1 MPSLKMT
8 RPCRSDPVLGGIP
21 ASSVGLARTG
31 ARPRA
36 AAGGGPHAVNA
47 VLAAGKIVYRQ
58 ASFGGRGSF
67 GTTGPRSREETEMS
81 ALPLS
86 GIKILDLT
94 RVLAGP
100 LSAQM
105 LGDLGAEIIK
115 IERPGG
121 GDDARAFGPPYL
133 VDPEGKENNNNSFY
147 LCANRNKKSVTV
159 NIAAPE
165 GQAIIRELAK
175 SCDVMMENYKVGD
188 LKRYKLDYESIKAVN
203 PGIIY
208 CSVTGFGQTGPYAP
222 RAGYDA
228 IFQAMGGLMSVTGHM
243 DGEPGA
249 GPMKV
254 GPSIVDY
261 MTGMNSSIGILS
273 ALYHRKVNGG
283 AGQHIDVC
291 LFDTVIAS
299 LSHYAQIYLVNGKTP
314 PRRGTWGN
322 GGMPAGVFRCADGE
336 LMLVVGNDAQ
346 FARTCAVLG
355 SPELATNPKFLK
367 NNDRV
372 VNGKEIMAIFAGLFL
387 KKNVAD
393 WLEALEQAGV
403 PCGPVNDFAQVFAD
417 PHVRQRGMQIKVDH
431 PFEHALSL
439 IRNPLTFSET
449 PVTEYRAPPLL
460 GADTRDVLATIG
472 YDEAKLEALRKQ
484 KII

>member
-1 MPSLKMT
+1 
-8 RPCRSDPVLGGIP
+8 
-21 ASSVGLARTG
+21 
-31 ARPRA
+31 
-36 AAGGGPHAVNA
+36 
-47 VLAAGKIVYRQ
+47 
-58 ASFGGRGSF
+58 
-67 GTTGPRSREETEMS
+67 MS

-86 GIKILDLT
+86 GIRILDLT

-105 LGDLGAEIIK
+105 LGDLGAEVIK
-115 IERPGG
+115 IERPGT

-159 NIAAPE
+159 NIATPD
-165 GQAIIRELAK
+165 GQEIVRQLAK
-175 SCDVMMENYKVGD
+175 TVDVMMENYKVGD
-188 LKRYKLDYESIKAVN
+188 LKRYGLDYESIRAIN

-261 MTGMNSSIGILS
+261 MTGMNSSIGILA

-322 GGMPAGVFRCADGE
+322 GGMPAGVFRCTDGE

-355 SPELATNPKFLK
+355 QPELASNPKFLK

-372 VNGKEIMAIFAGLFL
+372 ANGKEIMAIFAGLFL
-387 KKNVAD
+387 KNTVAH
-393 WLEALEQAGV
+393 WLEELEKAGV
-403 PCGPVNDFAQVFAD
+403 PSGPVNDFAHVFAD
-417 PHVRQRGMQIKVDH
+417 PHVRTRGMEIKVDH
-431 PFEHALSL
+431 PFEHNLSL
-439 IRNPLTFSET
+439 IRNALTFSET
-449 PVTEYRAPPLL
+449 PITDYRAPPRL
-460 GADTRDVLATIG
+460 GENTREVLSSKLG
-472 YDEAKLEALRKQ
+472 YDDAKIAALK
-484 KII
+484 KLGVL

>member
-1 MPSLKMT
+1 MAPGR
-8 RPCRSDPVLGGIP
+8 RPACDNSKTP
-21 ASSVGLARTG
+21 
-31 ARPRA
+31 
-36 AAGGGPHAVNA
+36 
-47 VLAAGKIVYRQ
+47 
-58 ASFGGRGSF
+58 
-67 GTTGPRSREETEMS
+67 EEMFMS
-81 ALPLS
+81 PLPLS
-86 GIKILDLT
+86 DIKILDLT

-105 LGDLGAEIIK
+105 LADLGAEVIK
-115 IERPGG
+115 VERPGG

-133 VDPEGKENNNNSFY
+133 KDPDGKANNNNSFY

-159 NIAAPE
+159 NIATPE
-165 GQAIIRELAK
+165 GQKIIRELAK

-188 LKRYKLDYESIKAVN
+188 LKRYKLDYESIKVVN

-228 IFQAMGGLMSVTGHM
+228 IFQAMGGLMSVTGHI

-261 MTGMNSSIGILS
+261 MTGMNSSIGILA
-273 ALYHRKVNGG
+273 ALYHRKADGG
-283 AGQHIDVC
+283 PGQHIDVC
-291 LFDTVIAS
+291 LLDTVIAS
-299 LSHYAQIYLVNGKTP
+299 LSHYAQIYLVNGTTP

-346 FARTCAVLG
+346 FARTCEVLG
-355 SPELATNPKFLK
+355 SPELATNAKFVK
-367 NNDRV
+367 KTDRL

-387 KKNVAD
+387 KNKVAY
-393 WLEALEQAGV
+393 WLEELEKAGV

-417 PHVRQRGMQIKVDH
+417 PHVRERGMEIKVEH
-431 PFEHALSL
+431 PFEPDLSL
-439 IRNPLTFSET
+439 IRNPITFSET
-449 PVTEYRAPPLL
+449 PVKDYRAPPLL
-460 GADTRDVLATIG
+460 GADTREVLATIG
-472 YDEAKLEALRKQ
+472 YDEAKLDGLKERT
-484 KII
+484 II

>member
-1 MPSLKMT
+1 
-8 RPCRSDPVLGGIP
+8 
-21 ASSVGLARTG
+21 
-31 ARPRA
+31 
-36 AAGGGPHAVNA
+36 
-47 VLAAGKIVYRQ
+47 
-58 ASFGGRGSF
+58 
-67 GTTGPRSREETEMS
+67 MS

-86 GIKILDLT
+86 GIRILDLT

-105 LGDLGAEIIK
+105 LGDLGAEVIK
-115 IERPGG
+115 VERPGT

-133 VDPEGKENNNNSFY
+133 VDPDGKQNNNNSFY

-159 NIAAPE
+159 NIASPE
-165 GQAIIRELAK
+165 GQGIVRELAK
-175 SCDVMMENYKVGD
+175 SVDVFMENYKVGD
-188 LKRYKLDYESIKAVN
+188 LKRYGLDYDSIRAVN
-203 PGIIY
+203 PGVIY

-228 IFQAMGGLMSVTGHM
+228 IFQAMGGLMSVTGHI

-261 MTGMNSSIGILS
+261 MTGMNTSIAILA
-273 ALYHRKVNGG
+273 ALYHKKVNGG
-283 AGQHIDVC
+283 DGQHLDVC

-299 LSHYAQIYLVNGKTP
+299 LSHWAQIFLVNGKMP

-322 GGMPAGVFRCADGE
+322 GGMPAGVFRCTDGE

-355 SPELATNPKFLK
+355 EPELANHPRFLK

-372 VNGKEIMAIFAGLFL
+372 VHGKEIMAIFAGLFL
-387 KKNVAD
+387 KNTVGY
-393 WLEALEQAGV
+393 WLDELEKAGV
-403 PCGPVNDFAQVFAD
+403 PCGPVNDFEQVFSD
-417 PHVRQRGMQIKVDH
+417 PHVRSRGMEIKVDH

-439 IRNPLTFSET
+439 IRNPLMFSGT

-460 GADTRDVLATIG
+460 GEHTRDVLAAIG
-472 YDEAKLEALRKQ
+472 YDEAKLDGLKKQ
-484 KII
+484 GVI

>member
-1 MPSLKMT
+1 
-8 RPCRSDPVLGGIP
+8 
-21 ASSVGLARTG
+21 
-31 ARPRA
+31 
-36 AAGGGPHAVNA
+36 
-47 VLAAGKIVYRQ
+47 
-58 ASFGGRGSF
+58 
-67 GTTGPRSREETEMS
+67 MS

-105 LGDLGAEIIK
+105 LGDLGADVIK
-115 IERPGG
+115 VERPNT

-133 VDPEGKENNNNSFY
+133 TDPEGRENNNNSFY
-147 LCANRNKKSVTV
+147 ICANRNKRSVTV
-159 NIAAPE
+159 NLARPD
-165 GQAIIRELAK
+165 GQTIIRELAK
-175 SCDVMMENYKVGD
+175 DCDVFMENYKVGD
-188 LKRYKLDYESIKAVN
+188 LERYGLDYESIKKIN
-203 PGIIY
+203 PGVIY
-208 CSVTGFGQTGPYAP
+208 CSVTGFGQTGPYAQRP
-222 RAGYDA
+222 GYDG

-243 DGEPGA
+243 DGEAGA

-261 MTGMNSSIGILS
+261 MTGMNASIAILA
-273 ALYHRKVNGG
+273 ALYHRKARGA

-299 LSHYAQIYLVNGKTP
+299 LSHYAQIFLVTGKTP

-336 LMLVVGNDAQ
+336 LMLVVGNDTQ

-355 SPELATNPKFLK
+355 EPELATTPKFIK

-372 VNGKEIMAIFAGLFL
+372 VHGKELMAIFARLFL
-387 KKNVAD
+387 KKEVAY
-393 WLEALEQAGV
+393 WLEKLEQAGV
-403 PCGPVNDFAQVFAD
+403 PCGPVNDFEQVFAD
-417 PHVRQRGMQIKVDH
+417 PHVRERNMEVKVEH
-431 PFEHALSL
+431 PFESSLSL

-449 PVTEYRAPPLL
+449 PVKDYRYPPRL
-460 GADTRDVLATIG
+460 GEHTQEILARELG
-472 YDEAKLEALRKQ
+472 YGEAKIAELKQ
-484 KII
+484 AGAI

>member
-1 MPSLKMT
+1 
-8 RPCRSDPVLGGIP
+8 
-21 ASSVGLARTG
+21 
-31 ARPRA
+31 
-36 AAGGGPHAVNA
+36 
-47 VLAAGKIVYRQ
+47 
-58 ASFGGRGSF
+58 
-67 GTTGPRSREETEMS
+67 MS

-105 LGDLGAEIIK
+105 LADLGAEVIK
-115 IERPGG
+115 IERPGT

-133 VDPEGKENNNNSFY
+133 VDPAAKENNNNSFY

-159 NIAAPE
+159 NIARPE
-165 GQAIIRELAK
+165 GQEIVRELAK
-175 SCDVMMENYKVGD
+175 SCDVFMENYKVGD
-188 LKRYKLDYESIKAVN
+188 LKRYGLDYELIRAVN

-228 IFQAMGGLMSVTGHM
+228 ILQAMGGLMSVTGHI

-261 MTGMNSSIGILS
+261 MTGMNTSIGIFS
-273 ALYHRKVNGG
+273 ALYHRDANDGE
-283 AGQHIDVC
+283 GQHIDVC

-299 LSHYAQIYLVNGKTP
+299 LSHWAQIYLVNGKTP

-322 GGMPAGVFRCADGE
+322 GGMPAGVFRCTDGE
-336 LMLVVGNDAQ
+336 LMLVVGNDGQ
-346 FARTCAVLG
+346 FARTSAVLG
-355 SPELATNPKFLK
+355 APELTADPRFLK

-372 VNGKEIMAIFAGLFL
+372 VHGKEIMAIFAGLFL
-387 KKNVAD
+387 KKPVAY
-393 WLEALEQAGV
+393 WLDELEKAGV
-403 PCGPVNDFAQVFAD
+403 PSGPINDFAQVFAD
-417 PHVRQRGMQIKVDH
+417 PHVRLRGMEIKVDH

-439 IRNPLTFSET
+439 IRNPITFSGT
-449 PVTEYRAPPLL
+449 PVKDYRAPPLL
-460 GADTRDVLATIG
+460 GEHTSEVLAAIG
-472 YDEAKLEALRKQ
+472 YDGGKLESLKKQ
-484 KII
+484 GII

>member
-1 MPSLKMT
+1 M
-8 RPCRSDPVLGGIP
+8 
-21 ASSVGLARTG
+21 
-31 ARPRA
+31 
-36 AAGGGPHAVNA
+36 
-47 VLAAGKIVYRQ
+47 
-58 ASFGGRGSF
+58 F
-67 GTTGPRSREETEMS
+67 MS

-105 LGDLGAEIIK
+105 LADLGAEVIK

-133 VDPEGKENNNNSFY
+133 VDPEGKENNNNAFY
-147 LCANRNKKSVTV
+147 FCANRNKKSVTV
-159 NIAAPE
+159 NIAKPE
-165 GQAIIRELAK
+165 GQEIIRELAK

-188 LKRYKLDYESIKAVN
+188 LKRYKLDYESIRAIN

-261 MTGMNSSIGILS
+261 MTGMNTSIGILA
-273 ALYHRKVNGG
+273 ALYHRKANGG
-283 AGQHIDVC
+283 EGQHIDVC
-291 LFDTVIAS
+291 LLDTVIAS

-355 SPELATNPKFLK
+355 SEELATNPKFVK

-387 KKNVAD
+387 KNKVAY
-393 WLEALEQAGV
+393 WLEELEKAGV

-417 PHVRQRGMQIKVDH
+417 PHVRERGMEIKVNH
-431 PFEHALSL
+431 PFEPALSL
-439 IRNPLTFSET
+439 IRNPITFSGT
-449 PVTEYRAPPLL
+449 PVKDYRAPPLL
-460 GADTRDVLATIG
+460 GADTKDVLVSELG
-472 YDEAKLEALRKQ
+472 YDEAKLAALKKQ
-484 KII
+484 AII

>member
-1 MPSLKMT
+1 
-8 RPCRSDPVLGGIP
+8 
-21 ASSVGLARTG
+21 
-31 ARPRA
+31 
-36 AAGGGPHAVNA
+36 
-47 VLAAGKIVYRQ
+47 
-58 ASFGGRGSF
+58 
-67 GTTGPRSREETEMS
+67 MS

-105 LGDLGAEIIK
+105 LGDLGAEVIK
-115 IERPGG
+115 IERPGT

-133 VDPEGKENNNNSFY
+133 TDPEGKANNNNSFY

-159 NIAAPE
+159 NIAKPE

-175 SCDVMMENYKVGD
+175 DVDVFMENYKVGD
-188 LKRYKLDYESIKAVN
+188 LKRYGLDYETIKAIN

-228 IFQAMGGLMSVTGHM
+228 ILQAMGGLMSVTGHI
-243 DGEPGA
+243 DGEPGE

-261 MTGMNSSIGILS
+261 MTGMNTSIGILA
-273 ALYHRKVNGG
+273 ALYHRKANGG

-291 LFDTVIAS
+291 LLDTVVAS
-299 LSHYAQIYLVNGKTP
+299 LSHYAQIYLVSGNTP

-322 GGMPAGVFRCADGE
+322 GGMPAGVFRCTDGE

-355 SPELATNPKFLK
+355 KPELASDPKFIK

-372 VNGKEIMAIFAGLFL
+372 VHGKEIMAIFAGLFL
-387 KKNVAD
+387 TQKVSH
-393 WLEALEQAGV
+393 WLGELEKAGI

-417 PHVRQRGMQIKVDH
+417 KHVRERGIEIKVNH
-431 PFEHALSL
+431 PFEPELSL
-439 IRNPLTFSET
+439 IRNPITFSGT
-449 PVTEYRAPPLL
+449 PVKEYRAPPLL
-460 GADTRDVLATIG
+460 GQDTKDVLTSKLG
-472 YDEAKLEALRKQ
+472 YDDVKLEALRKQ
-484 KII
+484 RII

>member
-1 MPSLKMT
+1 
-8 RPCRSDPVLGGIP
+8 
-21 ASSVGLARTG
+21 
-31 ARPRA
+31 
-36 AAGGGPHAVNA
+36 
-47 VLAAGKIVYRQ
+47 VYRQ
-58 ASFGGRGSF
+58 ISFSFGAAGF
-67 GTTGPRSREETEMS
+67 APEPRRPRVLEELLMS
-81 ALPLS
+81 PLPLS
-86 GIKILDLT
+86 GIKIIDLT

-105 LGDLGAEIIK
+105 LADLGAEVIK
-115 IERPGG
+115 IERPGS

-133 VDPEGKENNNNSFY
+133 TDPEGKENNNNSFY

-159 NIAAPE
+159 NIATAE
-165 GQAIIRELAK
+165 GQQLIRELAK

-188 LKRYKLDYESIKAVN
+188 LQRYKLDYEAIKAVN

-261 MTGMNSSIGILS
+261 MTGMNTSIGILA

-283 AGQHIDVC
+283 EGQHVDVC

-299 LSHYAQIYLVNGKTP
+299 LSHFAQIYLVNGEIP

-336 LMLVVGNDAQ
+336 LMLVVGNDTQ

-355 SPELATNPKFLK
+355 RPELASDPKFVR

-372 VNGKEIMAIFAGLFL
+372 VHGKEIMAIFAGLFL
-387 KKNVAD
+387 KKNVVY
-393 WLEALEQAGV
+393 WLEELEKAGV

-417 PHVRQRGMQIKVDH
+417 KHVRERGMEIKVNH
-431 PFEHALSL
+431 PFEPALSL
-439 IRNPLTFSET
+439 IRNPIVFSET
-449 PVTEYRAPPLL
+449 PVKDYRAPPLL
-460 GADTRDVLATIG
+460 GENTGEVLATIG
-472 YDEAKLEALRKQ
+472 YDEAKVDALKKQ
-484 KII
+484 KIV

>member
-1 MPSLKMT
+1 
-8 RPCRSDPVLGGIP
+8 
-21 ASSVGLARTG
+21 
-31 ARPRA
+31 
-36 AAGGGPHAVNA
+36 
-47 VLAAGKIVYRQ
+47 
-58 ASFGGRGSF
+58 
-67 GTTGPRSREETEMS
+67 MS

-105 LGDLGAEIIK
+105 LADLGAEVIK

-133 VDPEGKENNNNSFY
+133 KDPEGKANNNNQFY

-159 NIAAPE
+159 NIASQE

-188 LKRYKLDYESIKAVN
+188 LKRYELDYESIRSVN
-203 PGIIY
+203 PDIIY

-249 GPMKV
+249 GPIKG

-261 MTGMNSSIGILS
+261 MTGMNSSIGILA
-273 ALYHRKVNGG
+273 ALYHRKANGG
-283 AGQHIDVC
+283 EGQHVDVC

-299 LSHYAQIYLVNGKTP
+299 LSHFAQIYLVIGTTP
-314 PRRGTWGN
+314 AAPGPWGH
-322 GGMPAGVFRCADGE
+322 G
-336 LMLVVGNDAQ
+336 
-346 FARTCAVLG
+346 
-355 SPELATNPKFLK
+355 
-367 NNDRV
+367 
-372 VNGKEIMAIFAGLFL
+372 
-387 KKNVAD
+387 
-393 WLEALEQAGV
+393 
-403 PCGPVNDFAQVFAD
+403 
-417 PHVRQRGMQIKVDH
+417 
-431 PFEHALSL
+431 
-439 IRNPLTFSET
+439 ET
-449 PVTEYRAPPLL
+449 PV
-460 GADTRDVLATIG
+460 GVF
-472 YDEAKLEALRKQ
+472 
-484 KII
+484 

>member
-1 MPSLKMT
+1 
-8 RPCRSDPVLGGIP
+8 
-21 ASSVGLARTG
+21 
-31 ARPRA
+31 
-36 AAGGGPHAVNA
+36 
-47 VLAAGKIVYRQ
+47 
-58 ASFGGRGSF
+58 
-67 GTTGPRSREETEMS
+67 MS

-105 LGDLGAEIIK
+105 LADLGAEVIK
-115 IERPGG
+115 IERPGT

-133 VDPEGKENNNNSFY
+133 KDPDGKANNNSFY

-159 NIAAPE
+159 NIASSD
-165 GQAIIRELAK
+165 GQEIIRALAK
-175 SCDVMMENYKVGD
+175 DCDVFMENYKVGD
-188 LKRYKLDYESIKAVN
+188 LKRYGLDYEAIKAVN
-203 PGIIY
+203 PDVIY

-261 MTGMNSSIGILS
+261 MTGMNTSIGILS
-273 ALYHRKVNGG
+273 ALYHRDVNGG
-283 AGQHIDVC
+283 GGQHVDVC

-299 LSHYAQIYLVNGKTP
+299 LSHYAQIFLVNGKSP

-322 GGMPAGVFRCADGE
+322 GGMPAGVFRCTDGE
-336 LMLVVGNDAQ
+336 LMLVVGNDGQ

-355 SPELATNPKFLK
+355 APELATDPKFVK

-372 VNGKEIMAIFAGLFL
+372 VNGKEIMAIYAGLFL
-387 KKNVAD
+387 KNSVAH
-393 WLEALEQAGV
+393 WLEQLEKAGV
-403 PCGPVNDFAQVFAD
+403 PCGPVNDFAHVFAD
-417 PHVRQRGMQIKVDH
+417 PHVRSRGMEVKVEH
-431 PFEHALSL
+431 PFEPQLSL
-439 IRNPLTFSET
+439 IRNALTFSGT
-449 PVTEYRAPPLL
+449 PITEYRAPPLL
-460 GADTRDVLATIG
+460 GADTQDVLSSLG
-472 YDEAKLEALRKQ
+472 YDDAKIAALKQ
-484 KII
+484 QGVV

>member
-1 MPSLKMT
+1 
-8 RPCRSDPVLGGIP
+8 
-21 ASSVGLARTG
+21 
-31 ARPRA
+31 
-36 AAGGGPHAVNA
+36 
-47 VLAAGKIVYRQ
+47 
-58 ASFGGRGSF
+58 
-67 GTTGPRSREETEMS
+67 MS

-86 GIKILDLT
+86 GIRILDLT

-105 LGDLGAEIIK
+105 LGDLGAEVIK
-115 IERPGG
+115 IERPGT

-133 VDPEGKENNNNSFY
+133 ADPEGKANNNNSFY

-159 NIAAPE
+159 NIACKE
-165 GQAIIRELAK
+165 GQDIVRQLAK
-175 SCDVMMENYKVGD
+175 DCDVFMENYKVGD
-188 LKRYKLDYESIKAVN
+188 LKRYGLDYEAIRAIN
-203 PGIIY
+203 PGVIY

-261 MTGMNSSIGILS
+261 MTGMNASIGILA

-283 AGQHIDVC
+283 TGQHVDVC

-299 LSHYAQIYLVNGKTP
+299 LSHWAQIYLVNGNSP

-322 GGMPAGVFRCADGE
+322 GGMPAGMFRCSDGE

-346 FARTCAVLG
+346 FARTASVLG
-355 SPELATNPKFLK
+355 APELANDPKFLK

-387 KKNVAD
+387 KNSVEH
-393 WLEALEQAGV
+393 WLEQLEKAGV
-403 PCGPVNDFAQVFAD
+403 PCGPVNDFAHVFAD
-417 PHVRQRGMQIKVDH
+417 PHVRARGMEVKVDH
-431 PFEHALSL
+431 PFEPHLAL
-439 IRNPLTFSET
+439 IRNALSFSET
-449 PVTEYRAPPLL
+449 PVTEYHAPPLL
-460 GADTRDVLATIG
+460 GEHTGEVLSSRLG
-472 YDEAKLEALRKQ
+472 YDEAKLAELKARGA
-484 KII
+484 I

>member
-1 MPSLKMT
+1 
-8 RPCRSDPVLGGIP
+8 
-21 ASSVGLARTG
+21 
-31 ARPRA
+31 
-36 AAGGGPHAVNA
+36 
-47 VLAAGKIVYRQ
+47 
-58 ASFGGRGSF
+58 
-67 GTTGPRSREETEMS
+67 MS

-86 GIKILDLT
+86 GIRILDLT

-105 LGDLGAEIIK
+105 LGDLGAEVIK
-115 IERPGG
+115 IERPGS

-133 VDPEGKENNNNSFY
+133 ADPEGKENNNNSFY

-159 NIAAPE
+159 NIATAE
-165 GQAIIRELAK
+165 GQDIIRELAK
-175 SCDVMMENYKVGD
+175 TVDVFMENYKVGD
-188 LKRYKLDYESIKAVN
+188 LKRYGLDYEAIRKIN
-203 PGIIY
+203 PAIIY

-261 MTGMNSSIGILS
+261 MTGMNTSIGILS

-291 LFDTVIAS
+291 LLDTVIAS
-299 LSHYAQIYLVNGKTP
+299 LSHYAQIFLVNGKSP

-322 GGMPAGVFRCADGE
+322 GGMPAGVFRCSDGE

-355 SPELATNPKFLK
+355 APELGTNPKFLK

-372 VNGKEIMAIFAGLFL
+372 VHGKEIMAICAGLFL
-387 KKNVAD
+387 KDTVAH
-393 WLEALEQAGV
+393 WLERLEEAGI
-403 PCGPVNDFAQVFAD
+403 PCGPVNDFAHVFAD
-417 PHVRQRGMQIKVDH
+417 PHVQERGMRVKVSH
-431 PFEHALSL
+431 KFEPELSL
-439 IRNPLTFSET
+439 IRNALIFSET
-449 PVTEYRAPPLL
+449 PITEYRAPPLL
-460 GADTRDVLATIG
+460 GEHTREVLSSSLG
-472 YDEAKLEALRKQ
+472 YDEAKIDGLKKQ
-484 KII
+484 GVI

>member
-1 MPSLKMT
+1 
-8 RPCRSDPVLGGIP
+8 
-21 ASSVGLARTG
+21 
-31 ARPRA
+31 
-36 AAGGGPHAVNA
+36 
-47 VLAAGKIVYRQ
+47 
-58 ASFGGRGSF
+58 
-67 GTTGPRSREETEMS
+67 MS

-105 LGDLGAEIIK
+105 LGDLGAEVIK
-115 IERPGG
+115 VERPGT

-133 VDPEGKENNNNSFY
+133 TDPEGKANNNNSFY

-159 NIAAPE
+159 NVASKE
-165 GQAIIRELAK
+165 GQEIIRALAK
-175 SCDVMMENYKVGD
+175 DCDVFMENYKVGD
-188 LKRYKLDYESIKAVN
+188 LKRYGLDYESIRAVN

-261 MTGMNSSIGILS
+261 MTGMNTSTGILA
-273 ALYHRKVNGG
+273 ALYHRKATGV
-283 AGQHIDVC
+283 GQHVDVC
-291 LFDTVIAS
+291 LLDTVIAS
-299 LSHYAQIYLVNGKTP
+299 LSHWAQIYLVNGTTP

-322 GGMPAGVFRCADGE
+322 GGMPAGMFRCADGE
-336 LMLVVGNDAQ
+336 LMLVVGNDGQ
-346 FARTCAVLG
+346 FARTCEVLG
-355 SPELATNPKFLK
+355 APELASNPKFLK

-387 KKNVAD
+387 KNTVTH
-393 WLEALEQAGV
+393 WLEQLEKAGV
-403 PCGPVNDFAQVFAD
+403 PCGPVNDFAHVFAD
-417 PHVRQRGMQIKVDH
+417 PQVKSRGMEVKTEH
-431 PFEHALSL
+431 PFEPQLSL
-439 IRNPLTFSET
+439 IRNALTFSET
-449 PVTEYRAPPLL
+449 PVKDYRAPPLL
-460 GADTRDVLATIG
+460 GEHTREVLGGLG
-472 YDEAKLEALRKQ
+472 YDEAKIAGLRERGA
-484 KII
+484 I

>member
-1 MPSLKMT
+1 
-8 RPCRSDPVLGGIP
+8 
-21 ASSVGLARTG
+21 
-31 ARPRA
+31 
-36 AAGGGPHAVNA
+36 
-47 VLAAGKIVYRQ
+47 
-58 ASFGGRGSF
+58 
-67 GTTGPRSREETEMS
+67 MS

-86 GIKILDLT
+86 GIRILDLT

-105 LGDLGAEIIK
+105 LADLGADVIK
-115 IERPGG
+115 IERPGT

-133 VDPEGKENNNNSFY
+133 KDPDGRANNNNSFY

-159 NIAAPE
+159 NIASAE
-165 GQAIIRELAK
+165 GQEIIRELARD
-175 SCDVMMENYKVGD
+175 CDVFMENYKVRD
-188 LKRYKLDYESIKAVN
+188 LKRYGLDYETIRSLN

-261 MTGMNSSIGILS
+261 MTGMNSSIGILA
-273 ALYHRKVNGG
+273 ALYHRKANGG
-283 AGQHIDVC
+283 VGQHIDVC
-291 LFDTVIAS
+291 LLDTVIAS
-299 LSHYAQIYLVNGKTP
+299 LSHWAQIYLLDGQSP

-336 LMLVVGNDAQ
+336 LMLVAGNDGQ
-346 FARTCAVLG
+346 FSRACAVLG
-355 SPELATNPKFLK
+355 APELASNPKFVK

-372 VNGKEIMAIFAGLFL
+372 TNGKEIMAIFAGLFL
-387 KKNVAD
+387 KHTVAH
-393 WLEALEQAGV
+393 WLEALENAGV
-403 PCGPVNDFAQVFAD
+403 PAGPVNDFAHVFAD
-417 PHVRQRGMQIKVDH
+417 PQVRSRGMEVKTEH
-431 PFEHALSL
+431 PFESHLSL
-439 IRNPLTFSET
+439 IRNALTFSET
-449 PVTEYRAPPLL
+449 PVKDYRYPPLL
-460 GADTRDVLATIG
+460 GEHTAEVLASRLG
-472 YDEAKLEALRKQ
+472 YDAAKLDALKRQ
-484 KII
+484 GVI